1 MDPTIDSRRQ
11 AQLGLERLA
20 GLLRAQSVGADDG
33 TPSLHPAQRAV
44 LNLLAAQSPGLRA
57 GELAARLGVSAA
69 SISDTV
75 RTLEERGWLQRK
87 PDPDDGRA
95 WRLSL
100 TRAGTALARRLQA
113 PSAGLGPLLQ
123 ALPERDVGAFLRA
136 TQLMIEQAQRL
147 GLASGTRTC
156 LGCEFFRPHASDDPR
171 RPHFCAYIGAAFGD
185 PELRV
190 DCAEQQPRSADTLD
204 TTVQRFRDAGAG

>member
-1 MDPTIDSRRQ
+1 MDTRRQ
-11 AQLGLERLA
+11 AQLGVERLA

-33 TPSLHPAQRAV
+33 TPSLHPAQRAA
-44 LNLLAAQSPGLRA
+44 LNLLNGQPRGLRA

-100 TRAGTALARRLQA
+100 TRAGSTLALRLQA

-123 ALPERDVGAFLRA
+123 ALPEHDVGAFLRA
-136 TQLMIEQAQRL
+136 MQLMIGEAQRL
-147 GLASGTRTC
+147 GIASGTRTC
-156 LGCEFFRPHASDDPR
+156 LGCEFFRPYASDDPR
-171 RPHFCAYIGAAFGD
+171 RPHFCTYIGAPFGD
-185 PELRV
+185 PELRI
-190 DCAEQQPRSADTLD
+190 DCPEQQPRSADTLD
-204 TTVQRFRDAGAG
+204 ATVQRFRDAGTG